1 MTPLSRVITQIQRD
15 AADTATHDLRAD
27 IEIGFEVLDAAI
39 TQLNALRP
47 GADVIELIN
56 ANAEVLETAFTI
68 ALYVRELATR
78 PADLIPPVPLSSN

>member
-39 TQLNALRP
+39 TQLNRSC
-47 GADVIELIN
+47 
-56 ANAEVLETAFTI
+56 
-68 ALYVRELATR
+68 R
-78 PADLIPPVPLSSN
+78 SSP

>member
-47 GADVIELIN
+47 GVDVIELIS
-56 ANAEVLETAFTI
+56 ANAEVMETAFCGPSP
-68 ALYVRELATR
+68 
-78 PADLIPPVPLSSN
+78 PASANASGSTCGPAWP